1 MISCLTSFPCSSL
14 QVEPNS
20 IAAKD
25 GRIREGDRILQVR
38 SWVPFQTNWNELI
51 HTWLPLHHSQDERK
65 CTSAVCG
72 ENPLVC
78 GVYRYNIKNLY
89 LIISCY
95 SSYYIIIFSSAPSLS
110 VSLWILVLL
119 YKTTCWVR
127 LNRPDQLSFLYIFCV
142 VAVIRLG
149 FCDLWPL
156 CTMRSELQ
164 IV

>member
-1 MISCLTSFPCSSL
+1 MFLPAGGTKQYSSKGWTHQGRRPYFTGAELSSFSDQLKWAHTHMAPITSFTRWKKMYFCRL
-14 QVEPNS
+14 W
-20 IAAKD
+20 
-25 GRIREGDRILQVR
+25 RESAGV
-38 SWVPFQTNWNELI
+38 WCVPL
-51 HTWLPLHHSQDERK
+51 
-65 CTSAVCG
+65 
-72 ENPLVC
+72 
-78 GVYRYNIKNLY
+78 NIKNLY

-127 LNRPDQLSFLYIFCV
+127 LNRPDQLSFLYIFGA

-149 FCDLWPL
+149 FCDLWRL